1 MNILRYEEN
10 DIEFFTIQAT
20 GESGMSQSGLARL
33 CGVSRQAVNQLVN
46 SVSTSSCPEFLKP
59 LQNRSLTLSSSY
71 DEFKNAQVLKD
82 FVCARILEWYAFESQ
97 RPTKEAQQAFRK
109 FATLGIRTWIQSIT
123 GWDAGGFLFQIP
135 MTETPSPLSNDLQA
149 TLAALKQDLTIALK
163 HRHAIH
169 NIVEQPTVVDISLQ
183 QIIHTA
189 VHVQGK
195 TLKRAIKRLEELHAA
210 PGEQPALVPTEWR
223 SQLAELQAENELLRQ
238 RFQEQHPNRPL
249 DLILDPEKLQARIE
263 TVTEYLL
270 QQQKRPNGDR
280 AQKVCRTRA
289 TIFVRYQAGESL
301 KAIAQRLKL
310 PYETAKSYLK
320 LVRRSYADQN

>member
-1 MNILRYEEN
+1 MAILRYAEN

-33 CGVSRQAVNQLVN
+33 CGVDASSVNKLVKR
-46 SVSTSSCPEFLKP
+46 VMTSSCPEFLKP
-59 LQNRSLTLSSSY
+59 LQDKELTLSISC
-71 DEFKNAQVLKD
+71 DEFQQTRVLKD
-82 FVCARILEWYAFESQ
+82 HVCARILEWYAFESQ

-109 FATLGIRTWIQSIT
+109 FATLGIRTWIQGIT
-123 GWDAGGFLFQIP
+123 GWETDGFLFREPQP
-135 MTETPSPLSNDLQA
+135 GAAPLAADLQA
-149 TLAALKQDLTIALK
+149 ALAELQADLRLALK

-195 TLKRAIKRLEELHAA
+195 TLKRAMARLEALQTPSTETAA
-210 PGEQPALVPTEWR
+210 VVPAVWR
-223 SQLAELQAENELLRQ
+223 SQLATLQAENELLRQ
-238 RFQEQHPNRPL
+238 RFQERHPHQPL
-249 DLILDPEKLQARIE
+249 DLVLDPEERQRRIE
-263 TVTEYLL
+263 SVTAHLL

-301 KAIAQRLKL
+301 KAIAKHLKV
-310 PYETAKSYLK
+310 PYDTAKSYLK